1 MSGGA
6 FDYKQHNISMIA
18 DEIEQAIRDSG
29 RPKTPKELRDESWGR
44 DASWYEKYPEDLN
57 HYAYPDDI
65 IEEFKRGLYIMRQA
79 YIYAQRIDWL
89 MSGDDGD
96 DSFRTRLRAELDTL
110 ENAPKCWL

>member
-18 DEIEQAIRDSG
+18 DEIEQAIRNSG
-29 RPKTPKELRDESWGR
+29 KPKTEQELRIDYCGR
-44 DASWYEKYPEDLN
+44 DAAWYEKHPEDLN

-110 ENAPKCWL
+110 EKTSKDTL

>member
-6 FDYKQHNISMIA
+6 FDYKQHNITMIA
-18 DEIEQAIRDSG
+18 DEIEQAILDSG
-29 RPKTPKELRDESWGR
+29 RPKTKRELQETWGK
-44 DASWYEKYPEDLN
+44 DAAWYLSHPEDLN

-65 IEEFKRGLYIMRQA
+65 IEEFKRGVHILRQA

-110 ENAPKCWL
+110 ENTSKNQL

>member
-6 FDYKQHNISMIA
+6 FDYKQHNISLIA

-29 RPKTPKELRDESWGR
+29 RPKTPQELRDESFGR
-44 DASWYEKYPEDLN
+44 DASWYEKYPEDYN

-65 IEEFKRGLYIMRQA
+65 LEEFKRGLYIMRQA

-89 MSGDDGD
+89 LCGDDGD

-110 ENAPKCWL
+110 ANTPKP

>member
-18 DEIEQAIRDSG
+18 DEIDQAIRDNG
-29 RPKTPKELRDESWGR
+29 RPKTAQELRDESWGR
-44 DASWYEKYPEDLN
+44 DSEWYKKYPEDLN

-65 IEEFKRGLYIMRQA
+65 IEEFKRGLHIMRQA
-79 YIYAQRIDWL
+79 YVYAQRIDWL

-96 DSFRTRLRAELDTL
+96 DSFRTRLREELTTL
-110 ENAPKCWL
+110 ENNLK